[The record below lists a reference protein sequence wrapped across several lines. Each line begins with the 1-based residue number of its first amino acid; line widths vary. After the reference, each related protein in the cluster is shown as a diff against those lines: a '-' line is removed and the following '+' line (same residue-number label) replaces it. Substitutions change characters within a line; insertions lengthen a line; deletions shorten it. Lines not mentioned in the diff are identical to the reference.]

1 LDQSLLNPLQSGGVH
16 IRPDM
21 TGIRAEWTADA
32 DDSVGYCYPDF
43 VDVVIHCY
51 RFCFGLTEGDRRL
64 PSWRTGPRRTEDRR
78 SCSDARRRRRSAEAR
93 RTAVAPL
100 PSDLATGD
108 DGLMSGLRPIC
119 RDCLHFEGGRR
130 CSWHLSFG
138 SVRHPRVHR
147 LGGPGPCHRD
157 RCRWLKT
164 TRAAFTRPQS
174 PSEFIWTCCLASGKR
189 DPHSEE
195 TPTSPQSPT
204 QWHLESRR
212 REGALLT
219 TSAKQLSV

>member
-1 LDQSLLNPLQSGGVH
+1 LLNPLQSGGVH

-119 RDCLHFEGGRR
+119 RDRLHFEGGRR

-157 RCRWLKT
+157 RRRCLKRRGRRSPGP
-164 TRAAFTRPQS
+164 RAPLNS
-174 PSEFIWTCCLASGKR
+174 SG
-189 DPHSEE
+189 H
-195 TPTSPQSPT
+195 
-204 QWHLESRR
+204 
-212 REGALLT
+212 
-219 TSAKQLSV
+219 VV